1 MQKTVVITGANA
13 GMGFAAAVA
22 LARKGHTVCML
33 CRSEERG
40 QKALEQAIQQSG
52 SADIHLYA
60 CDLASF
66 TSIHTCAVALKSDY
80 PVIDVLLNNAGVVTT
95 KKQYT
100 EDGLEMMMG
109 VNHLGHFLLTNL
121 LLEQIKSA
129 PQGRIIVLAS
139 GAYKIGKISLDEV
152 GGTESFTP
160 WQNYGHSKLANL
172 LFTKELS
179 LRLHHSHATVNA
191 VHPGAVSTSLGVDR
205 QTGFGKK
212 IHQLLRPFFQ
222 SPAEGADTALYL
234 AESPEVKYVSGGY
247 FYKRRIQEVKGQ
259 ADDAELAKQ
268 LWAISEQKVG
278 LTV

>member
-1 MQKTVVITGANA
+1 MQKTAVITGANS
-13 GMGFAAAVA
+13 GMGFATAIS
-22 LARKGHTVCML
+22 LARRGYAVCML

-40 QKALEQAIQQSG
+40 TQALKEAKQQSG
-52 SADIHLYA
+52 SENIHLYV

-66 TSIHTCAVALKSDY
+66 TSIHTCAEALKAQH
-80 PVIDVLLNNAGVVTT
+80 PTIDVLINNAGIVTT
-95 KKQYT
+95 KKQFT
-100 EDGLEMMMG
+100 ADGLEMMMG

-121 LLEQIKSA
+121 LLEQIKAA
-129 PQGRIIVLAS
+129 PQGRVVVVSS
-139 GAYKIGKISLDEV
+139 GAYKIGKINLDDL
-152 GGTESFTP
+152 GGAESFTP

-179 LRLHHSHATVNA
+179 LRLHHSNATVNA

-205 QTGFGKK
+205 QSGFGKK

-222 SPAEGADTALYL
+222 SPADGADTALYL
-234 AESPEVKYVSGGY
+234 AESSEVQHVSGGY
-247 FYKRRIQEVKGQ
+247 FYKRQIQDVKGQ

-268 LWAISEQKVG
+268 LWAISERKVG

>member
-13 GMGFAAAVA
+13 GMGFAATVA

-40 QKALEQAIQQSG
+40 QHALEQAKQQSG

-66 TSIHTCAVALKSDY
+66 SSIHTCAEVLKSNH

-121 LLEQIKSA
+121 LLEPIKAAS
-129 PQGRIIVLAS
+129 QGRIIVLSS

-152 GGTESFTP
+152 GESASFTP

-179 LRLHHSHATVNA
+179 LRLHHSNATVNA

-205 QTGFGKK
+205 QTGFGRRV
-212 IHQLLRPFFQ
+212 HQLLRPFFQ
-222 SPAEGADTALYL
+222 TPAEGADTALYL

-259 ADDAELAKQ
+259 ADDAELAKKF
-268 LWAISEQKVG
+268 WAISERKVG

>member
-13 GMGFAAAVA
+13 GMGFAATVS

-40 QKALEQAIQQSG
+40 RKALEQAKQQSG

-66 TSIHTCAVALKSDY
+66 ASIHTCAETLKSDH
-80 PVIDVLLNNAGVVTT
+80 PVIDVLLNNAGIVTT

-100 EDGLEMMMG
+100 ADGLEMMMG

-129 PQGRIIVLAS
+129 PQGRIIVLSS
-139 GAYKIGKISLDEV
+139 GAYKIGKISLDEA
-152 GGTESFTP
+152 GESRSFTP

-179 LRLHHSHATVNA
+179 QRLHHSNATVNA

-205 QTGFGKK
+205 QTGFGKRV
-212 IHQLLRPFFQ
+212 HQLLRPFFQ

-268 LWAISEQKVG
+268 FWAISEQKVG

>member
-1 MQKTVVITGANA
+1 MQKTVVITGANS
-13 GMGFAAAVA
+13 GMGFATTVT
-22 LARKGHTVCML
+22 LARRGHTVCML

-40 QKALEQAIQQSG
+40 LQALEEAKERSG
-52 SADIHLYA
+52 SDNIHLYV

-66 TSIHTCAVALKSDY
+66 SSIHACAEVLRTQY
-80 PVIDVLLNNAGVVTT
+80 PVIDILINNAGVVTT

-100 EDGLEMMMG
+100 ADGLEMMMG
-109 VNHLGHFLLTNL
+109 VNHFGHFLLTNL
-121 LLEQIKSA
+121 LLKQIKA
-129 PQGRIIVLAS
+129 AIQGRIVVVSS
-139 GAYKIGKISLDEV
+139 GAYKIGKINLDDL
-152 GGTESFTP
+152 GGTASFTP

-179 LRLHHSHATVNA
+179 LRLHHSNTTVNA

-205 QTGFGKK
+205 QSGFGKK
-212 IHQLLRPFFQ
+212 VHQLLRPFFQ

-234 AESPEVKYVSGGY
+234 AESPDVQHVSGGY

-259 ADDAELAKQ
+259 ADNDELAKQ
-268 LWAISEQKVG
+268 LWAMSERKVG